1 MNIFRIDQY
10 VCKICGY
17 NMIGYLPSNCPF
29 CGAVKKNFITAEFC
43 SKNYR
48 IIEEKVSNKI
58 FSLCSRPE
66 LGLEHNA
73 YCINTKNQKI
83 WIDCPSTFQPDVER
97 MNKIIFTHNHF
108 LGASNLY
115 RSYFTAFI
123 WIHQLD
129 TDNRLVQNYS
139 FDKKFSE
146 DFELEG
152 IKSFHLNGHTPGF
165 TCYIFEKILFICDYV
180 FLDEKAMKFN
190 PYGPTEKTKEGALN
204 LNLILNNNELEKV
217 CGYNY
222 VVKYSYWKEKFNELI
237 TRISV

>member
-1 MNIFRIDQY
+1 
-10 VCKICGY
+10 
-17 NMIGYLPSNCPF
+17 L
-29 CGAVKKNFITAEFC
+29 
-43 SKNYR
+43 
-48 IIEEKVSNKI
+48 
-58 FSLCSRPE
+58 
-66 LGLEHNA
+66 
-73 YCINTKNQKI
+73 
-83 WIDCPSTFQPDVER
+83 
-97 MNKIIFTHNHF
+97 
-108 LGASNLY
+108 
-115 RSYFTAFI
+115 
-123 WIHQLD
+123 IHKLD
-129 TDNRLVQNYS
+129 TDNRLLQNYS